1 MPRRQTDTTFLWK
14 CTGAAVLAIQLA
26 WLLFES
32 TRLFGRFSLTSDFA
46 LYYQAWHLVAAG
58 HLSPAGTIYRSAP
71 FLTNHFELLIYPL
84 SLFEFLDPGGFI
96 LLVLQDVATVAV
108 ELVAFFWILELVAA
122 GWGAGERARHLV
134 VSGALIVLA
143 VDPWIWWASAFDFHL
158 EVFATLFGLLAARA
172 LWRRRWRA
180 GCAWAAVTLCC
191 GTTESIMLIG
201 LGLALVVS
209 RRDLWRQ
216 GIALA
221 AAAVAWVLSL
231 SALGYDS
238 GSQLAPLYGYLTNA
252 APGSTVHLPQ
262 VIFGV
267 LRHPHRVAEM
277 LSSKRTHLWEILGGA
292 SLLGIASSIGL
303 PITLALLIPAALNA
317 QLSVVEPEASFQIL
331 PVLLFVPVGSVL
343 VLCWLSR
350 RPKAAWRTA
359 GALLG
364 VAALVETVV
373 LSVVWVPRSDSYF
386 RRTDPQAARVLSS
399 VLARTP
405 PGAEVIASNGF
416 VGRFA
421 DRPWVYPFWLPTSAP
436 GSVPVKTKTVEFVLS
451 GSEAIETT
459 PPGTTAA
466 AVAEIRTRLHA
477 KLLLRSAGIWVF
489 LWHPAPGVHEVTL
502 PGLGL

>member
-1 MPRRQTDTTFLWK
+1 
-14 CTGAAVLAIQLA
+14 LA
-26 WLLFES
+26 WLLVES
-32 TRLFGRFSLTSDFA
+32 NRLYGRFSLTSDFA

-96 LLVLQDVATVAV
+96 LLVLQDVATVAT
-108 ELVAFFWILELVAA
+108 ELVAFFWILDLVAA
-122 GWGAGERARHLV
+122 GWSGTERGRHLV
-134 VSGALIVLA
+134 ISGALIVLA
-143 VDPWIWWASAFDFHL
+143 VDPWIWWASAFDFHP

-172 LWRRRWRA
+172 LWRRRWWA
-180 GCAWAAVTLCC
+180 GCAWAALTLCC
-191 GTTESIMLIG
+191 GTVESIVLVG
-201 LGLALVVS
+201 LGVGLVLA

-216 GIALA
+216 GVALTG
-221 AAAVAWVLSL
+221 AAVAWALSL
-231 SALGYDS
+231 NALGYDS
-238 GSQLAPLYGYLTNA
+238 GSQLAAMYGYLTNA
-252 APGSTVHLPQ
+252 APGSTVHITQ
-262 VIFGV
+262 VIAAV
-267 LRHPHRVAEM
+267 LRHPHRAGEM
-277 LSSKRTHLWEILGGA
+277 LIAKRTHFWEILGGA
-292 SLLGIASSIGL
+292 GLLGIASAIALPIGL
-303 PITLALLIPAALNA
+303 AILVPAGLNA
-317 QLSVVEPEASFQIL
+317 QLSVVEPEASFQVL
-331 PVLLFVPVGSVL
+331 PLLVFVPVGSVL

-350 RPKAAWRTA
+350 RPKAAWRVA

-386 RRTDPQAARVLSS
+386 RRTDPAAARMLSG

-421 DRPWVYPFWLPTSAP
+421 DREWIYPFWLPTSAP
-436 GSVPVKTKTVEFVLS
+436 GSVPVKTRTVEFVLS
-451 GSEAIETT
+451 GSQGIETS
-459 PPGTTAA
+459 PPGTTGA

-477 KLLLRSAGIWVF
+477 QLLLRSSGIWVF
-489 LWHPAPGVHEVTL
+489 LWHPAPGVHRVTL